1 MGNGRIT
8 DNSVVHLKNGNY
20 DILQFSSYRNISI
33 IGEDAPDTVIRGSGG
48 VLVANSR
55 LSLANVTIC
64 NLNILNQGDLIASNS
79 IFANSSAL
87 SNSQKSTSCGGAIY
101 CARSS
106 YNVYLTNCSFVNNRA
121 ACGGA
126 IYLNGG
132 ILEASD
138 CSFIKNTASVYGG
151 AIAWESNYFNGNRIV
166 IKRSKFTE
174 DVSIKDAGGAIYL
187 KYVIDKHFSIQQ
199 FRKI

>member
-1 MGNGRIT
+1 MRGNKLLLLFLIVLISLLVIIDNPYKNMGNGRIT

-87 SNSQKSTSCGGAIY
+87 SNSQKGTSCGGAIY

-138 CSFIKNTASVYGG
+138 CSFPIISTATG
-151 AIAWESNYFNGNRIV
+151 
-166 IKRSKFTE
+166 
-174 DVSIKDAGGAIYL
+174 L
-187 KYVIDKHFSIQQ
+187 
-199 FRKI
+199 